1 MQCYEVIRDVEA
13 AGDVGRGPLGHP
25 LPSGHVS
32 RLPGARKSIFSD
44 KISKNRQV
52 SPIFD
57 TAKGKEG
64 QGRLKS
70 HYENFRDRSFSIL
83 PNLLLSDCRAF
94 RAWLGMRKRVVG
106 TSNRRSHFARCSD
119 TRAIVARFHAC
130 MTQLRVRKGN
140 DGQNLTT
147 KIPEIENP

>member
-1 MQCYEVIRDVEA
+1 MQRYEVIRDVGA
-13 AGDVGRGPLGHP
+13 AGDVGRGALGHP
-25 LPSGHVS
+25 LSSGHVS
-32 RLPGARKSIFSD
+32 RLPGARKSIIFD
-44 KISKNRQV
+44 KICKHRHV

-57 TAKGKEG
+57 TSKGKD
-64 QGRLKS
+64 
-70 HYENFRDRSFSIL
+70 HYENFRDRKFSIF

-94 RAWLGMRKRVVG
+94 RAWLGMRKRVLG

-147 KIPEIENP
+147 KIPEIENS